1 MRKNTGIFGTRR
13 LFEVLARYGLNDL
26 AYEIMNQK
34 DYPGFGWWIEQG
46 ATTTWERW
54 DGKDS
59 RNHPMFGG
67 GLTWLYNTLAGVN
80 IDEEQPGYRNII
92 IKPILV
98 RDLEDITY
106 SKRTP
111 YGELK
116 VSISHKDFKGSMTVT
131 VPVGTSAEV
140 YLPDGQE
147 AKVLNQGTYS
157 LEF

>member
-1 MRKNTGIFGTRR
+1 
-13 LFEVLARYGLNDL
+13 
-26 AYEIMNQK
+26 MNQK

-67 GLTWLYNTLAGVN
+67 GLTWLYNTLAGVK
-80 IDEEQPGYRNII
+80 IDEEQPGYRTII
-92 IKPILV
+92 IKPVLV
-98 RDLEDITY
+98 RDLEEITY

-116 VSISHKDFKGSMTVT
+116 VSISHKNFKGSMTVT
-131 VPVGTSAEV
+131 VPVGSSAEV
-140 YLPDGQE
+140 YLPDCQE
-147 AKVLNQGTYS
+147 ATVLNQGTYT